1 MNLWLA
7 LGFLVSPAAA
17 DPCAGVDRALDEAER
32 PGLVALVA
40 RQLEVRGVTVRGSL
54 RSGAWRVL
62 QVTARDM
69 DESYVFWSGDPQTQ
83 RFVEAIGSFALPA
96 GEAATT
102 RWLVENVPGIPKS
115 LAACVAGLTAAGAG

>member
-7 LGFLVSPAAA
+7 LAFLVTPAAA
-17 DPCAGVDRALDEAER
+17 EPCAGVDRTLDEAER

-40 RQLEVRGVTVRGSL
+40 RQLEVRGVTVRASL
-54 RSGAWRVL
+54 RSGSWRAL

-69 DESYVFWSGDPQTQ
+69 DESYVFWSADPQAQ
-83 RFVEAIGSFALPA
+83 RFVEAIGSFALPP

-102 RWLVENVPGIPKS
+102 RWLVENVQGIPKP
-115 LAACVAGLTAAGAG
+115 LAACVAGLTAAAAR